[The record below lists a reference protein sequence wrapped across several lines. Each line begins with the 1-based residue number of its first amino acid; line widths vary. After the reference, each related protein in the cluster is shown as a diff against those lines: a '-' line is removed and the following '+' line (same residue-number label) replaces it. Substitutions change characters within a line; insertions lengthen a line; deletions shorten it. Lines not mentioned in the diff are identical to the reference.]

1 MPGKPRFKPPTADR
15 LNRSALHYLERYS
28 SSAANLRKVLE
39 RKVLKACNHLDLDPT
54 DYADIIDAAIE
65 NFVRNG
71 LVDDKAYAETK
82 VSGLRRR
89 GGSKR
94 KIEAHLTAKGVDR
107 DIIASVLGDDDHSEE
122 ETGHIF
128 ARRRRLGPYRTG
140 ADRTARRDKDLAA
153 MCRAGFAFETARRVI
168 DAEQLS
174 DRPET
179 GDPDRDPEV

>member
-39 RKVLKACNHLDLDPT
+39 RKVLKACNHLDLNPA
-54 DYADIIDAAIE
+54 DYVGMIDAAVE
-65 NFVRNG
+65 SFVRNG

-94 KIEAHLTAKGVDR
+94 KIEAHLSAKGVDR

-153 MCRAGFAFETARRVI
+153 MCRAGFAFETARKVI
-168 DAEQLS
+168 DAEQPA